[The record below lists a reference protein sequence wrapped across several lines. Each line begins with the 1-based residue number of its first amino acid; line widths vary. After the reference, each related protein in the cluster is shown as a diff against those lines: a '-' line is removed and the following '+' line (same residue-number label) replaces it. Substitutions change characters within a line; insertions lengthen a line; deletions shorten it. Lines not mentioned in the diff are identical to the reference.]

1 MEKNQCTK
9 GKSFNCKEVNNLKSL
24 MKLKQFKNEEN
35 QVIGKTITD
44 RKVQANKSIRRMPW
58 HQEPMKDVISC
69 DKLRGAANKRY
80 IRRFPNVE
88 TLMAKSHET

>member
-1 MEKNQCTK
+1 
-9 GKSFNCKEVNNLKSL
+9 
-24 MKLKQFKNEEN
+24 MKLKQFKKNEEN
-35 QVIGKTITD
+35 QVIKRITD
-44 RKVQANKSIRRMPW
+44 RKVQASKSIRRMPW

-69 DKLRGAANKRY
+69 DKLRGVANKL

>member
-1 MEKNQCTK
+1 
-9 GKSFNCKEVNNLKSL
+9 
-24 MKLKQFKNEEN
+24 MKLKQFKKNEEN

-88 TLMAKSHET
+88 TLMAKRQET

>member
-1 MEKNQCTK
+1 
-9 GKSFNCKEVNNLKSL
+9 
-24 MKLKQFKNEEN
+24 MKLKQFKKNEEN
-35 QVIGKTITD
+35 QVIGNTITD

-69 DKLRGAANKRY
+69 DKLRGVANKL

>member
-1 MEKNQCTK
+1 
-9 GKSFNCKEVNNLKSL
+9 

-69 DKLRGAANKRY
+69 DKLRGAANKL

>member
-9 GKSFNCKEVNNLKSL
+9 GKSFNCKERNNLKNVF
-24 MKLKQFKNEEN
+24 MKLKQFKKNEEN
-35 QVIGKTITD
+35 QVIVRAITD

-69 DKLRGAANKRY
+69 EKLRGAANKR
-80 IRRFPNVE
+80 
-88 TLMAKSHET
+88 